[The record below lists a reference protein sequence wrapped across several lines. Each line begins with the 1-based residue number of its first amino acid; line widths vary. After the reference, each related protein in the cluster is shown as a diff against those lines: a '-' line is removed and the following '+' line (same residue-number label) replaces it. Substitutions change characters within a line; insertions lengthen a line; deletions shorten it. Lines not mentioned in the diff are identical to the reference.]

1 MTFTVV
7 RAVRGAETVASEP
20 VEKLLKTGSAS
31 VPVSGA
37 PMDLPYADQTLRLDF
52 MTADFAS
59 TVPADLP

>member
-1 MTFTVV
+1 M
-7 RAVRGAETVASEP
+7 
-20 VEKLLKTGSAS
+20 
-31 VPVSGA
+31 PVSGA